1 MRTTM
6 HRTILVLLVVCL
18 TLGAGAAPAPQQAE
32 EQPRNTADQ
41 PALTIYNA
49 NFAVVRQNVPL
60 DLKAG
65 MNHVSFTDAT
75 AHIEPD
81 SVILRDPQG
90 RRALQILEQN
100 YRNDP
105 VTQERLL
112 ALFEGKTIDFQ
123 VQRTDAQGQLRYDVV
138 QGKIIR
144 SGYIPHY
151 AAMSQYGQQYY
162 QQQAAYATSTTP
174 IIEVNGKLQFSLP
187 GLPLFPTLGDNTIL
201 KPTLD
206 WVLQT
211 DKPGQGTAELSYI
224 TGGMSW
230 HADYNVV
237 APPKGDTI
245 DLIGWITMDNQTG
258 KEFEN
263 ARIKLMAGD
272 VNKMQPGVGGGVA
285 YAAKSMRDEAMQAA
299 VSEKAFDEYHLYTLE
314 RATTLH
320 DRETKQVQFVAATGV
335 KSQRLYVY
343 NGAAVDPNRNYYNYE
358 QIRNDSNYGT
368 QSNPKVW
375 VMQEFKN
382 SKSNN
387 LGMPLPKGRLRFYR
401 RDDNGQL
408 EFTGEN
414 EIDHTPT
421 NETIRVYT
429 GNAFDIVGERRRTNY
444 HIDTSKDF
452 LDESFEI
459 KVRNHKK
466 EPVEVR
472 IVEKLYRWVNWELVQ
487 KSDAFRKLDSQ
498 TVEFRVQIPPDGEK
512 VVTYTA
518 HYSW

>member
-1 MRTTM
+1 MK
-6 HRTILVLLVVCL
+6 HITIFLCLLCLVPVHF
-18 TLGAGAAPAPQQAE
+18 QA
-32 EQPRNTADQ
+32 QVQDHAKNAADQ

-49 NFAVVRQNVPL
+49 NFAVVRQMIPL
-60 DLKAG
+60 DLKTG
-65 MNHVSFTDAT
+65 INRISFTDAT

-81 SVILRDPQG
+81 SVILRDPTG
-90 RRALQILEQN
+90 RRVLQILEQN

-105 VTQERLL
+105 ISQELL
-112 ALFEGKTIDFQ
+112 LSLNEGKTIDFR
-123 VQRTDAQGQLRYDVV
+123 VQRYDAQGQIRNEII

-144 SGYIPHY
+144 SGYVPHY

-162 QQQAAYATSTTP
+162 QQQMAYAGNTSQP
-174 IIEVNGKLQFSLP
+174 IIEVDGKLQFTLP

-211 DKPGQGTAELSYI
+211 DKSGSSEAELSYI

-245 DLIGWITMDNQTG
+245 DLVGWVTMDNQSG
-258 KEFEN
+258 KEFNN

-272 VNKMQPGVGGGVA
+272 VNKIQGVTVNGRAMADAEMSVA
-285 YAAKSMRDEAMQAA
+285 AQAA
-299 VSEKAFDEYHLYTLE
+299 PPVTEKAFDEYHLYTLD

-320 DRETKQVQFVAATGV
+320 DRETKQVQFVIASGV
-335 KSQRLYVY
+335 KSQRIYVY
-343 NGAAVDPNRNYYNYE
+343 NGAAIDTNRYSYYNYE
-358 QIRNDSNYGT
+358 QIRNDQNYGT

-382 SKSNN
+382 SKANN

-401 RDDNGQL
+401 RDDDGQV

-414 EIDHTPT
+414 VIDHTPT
-421 NETIRVYT
+421 DEIVRVYT

-444 HIDTSKDF
+444 RLDSRNNS

-466 EPVEVR
+466 EAVEVR
-472 IVEKLYRWVNWELVQ
+472 VVEKLYRWITWDVQQ
-487 KSDAFRKLDSQ
+487 KSDPFTKIDSK
-498 TVEFRVQIPPDGEK
+498 TIEFRAQIPPDGEK
-512 VVTYTA
+512 TITYLV